1 MKPTRLL
8 TLLALRCVPR
18 HLRESV
24 QGDLLEQ
31 HGGARDALAMALHFQ
46 AEPYHAG
53 SDRRCALLLLLAAAG
68 VLWIV
73 PMAAHS
79 LLTQAT
85 VFNDVF
91 SRAALQLW
99 SAPPVMAAVA
109 CGLLVGRASFVP
121 QHADAVR
128 LHIVLLLAPAAALAA
143 HGAWQAVLSAGLL
156 PAAAW
161 LAHQNRQAS
170 QSQLEPD

>member
-85 VFNDVF
+85 VFNDAF
-91 SRAALQLW
+91 SRTALLLW

-109 CGLLVGRASFVP
+109 CGLLVGRASFLP
-121 QHADAVR
+121 EYADAVR
-128 LHIVLLLAPAAALAA
+128 LHIVLVLTPVAALAA
-143 HGAWQAVLSAGLL
+143 HDAWQAVLSAGLL

-170 QSQLEPD
+170 WGQPELD

>member
-85 VFNDVF
+85 VFNDAF
-91 SRAALQLW
+91 SRTALQLW
-99 SAPPVMAAVA
+99 SAPPVLAAVA
-109 CGLLVGRASFVP
+109 CGLLVGRASFLP
-121 QHADAVR
+121 EYADAVR
-128 LHIVLLLAPAAALAA
+128 LHIVLVLTPVAALAA
-143 HGAWQAVLSAGLL
+143 HDAWQAVLSAGLL

-170 QSQLEPD
+170 PGQPELD

>member
-1 MKPTRLL
+1 MKPIRLL

-53 SDRRCALLLLLAAAG
+53 TDRRCALLLLLAAAG

-85 VFNDVF
+85 VFNDAF
-91 SRAALQLW
+91 SRTALQLW
-99 SAPPVMAAVA
+99 SAPPVLAAVA
-109 CGLLVGRASFVP
+109 CGLLVGRASFLP
-121 QHADAVR
+121 EYADAVR
-128 LHIVLLLAPAAALAA
+128 LHIVLVLTPVAALAA
-143 HGAWQAVLSAGLL
+143 HDAWQAVLSAGLL

-170 QSQLEPD
+170 WGQPELD

>member
-31 HGGARDALAMALHFQ
+31 RGGARDALAMALHFQ

-53 SDRRCALLLLLAAAG
+53 TDRRCALLLLLAAAG

-85 VFNDVF
+85 VFNDAF
-91 SRAALQLW
+91 SRTALQLW
-99 SAPPVMAAVA
+99 SAPPVLAAVA
-109 CGLLVGRASFVP
+109 CGLLVGRASFLP
-121 QHADAVR
+121 EYADAVR
-128 LHIVLLLAPAAALAA
+128 LHIVLVLTPVAALAA
-143 HGAWQAVLSAGLL
+143 HDAWQAVLSAGLL

-170 QSQLEPD
+170 WGQPELD